1 MSEEEERQFEDPFLY
16 TSVLHFDQAESE
28 LVEGPLRDV
37 LPSEEESTAESPSP
51 SLVISTILDDNGI
64 SAQEDEPGIML
75 PDIDEE
81 EEQFGEVAEEEII
94 LDEFILQQAREQEKQ
109 KKIASLELVESTL
122 HRSRQRSTERSYLL
136 SWTAL
141 ATLR

>member
-109 KKIASLELVESTL
+109 KKIASLELVE
-122 HRSRQRSTERSYLL
+122 
-136 SWTAL
+136 
-141 ATLR
+141 